1 MASQYQTQEPLGRLI
16 MGLEFDNWVVLFL
29 KVFVYG
35 IGFFLALSFIFII
48 VILIVSF
55 LKSLKS
61 TERVSTSDS

>member
-1 MASQYQTQEPLGRLI
+1 
-16 MGLEFDNWVVLFL
+16 MGLEFDTWVVLFL

-35 IGFFLALSFIFII
+35 IGFFLALPFICII

-61 TERVSTSDS
+61 TERVSTSDSGN

>member
-1 MASQYQTQEPLGRLI
+1 MF
-16 MGLEFDNWVVLFL
+16 LEFDTWVLLFL
-29 KVFVYG
+29 KLFVYG

-61 TERVSTSDS
+61 TERVSTSESGN